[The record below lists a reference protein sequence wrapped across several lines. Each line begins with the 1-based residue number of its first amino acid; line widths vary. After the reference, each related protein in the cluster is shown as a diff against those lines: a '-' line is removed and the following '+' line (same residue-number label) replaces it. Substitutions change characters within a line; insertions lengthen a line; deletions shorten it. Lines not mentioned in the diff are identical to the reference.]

1 MVSSACAGPPFWRYA
16 IPTESSGGDIECP
29 HGSQCPNA
37 FAVATKSSGAAA
49 LEAAVGKLS
58 FTGKC

>member
-29 HGSQCPNA
+29 HGSQCPNV

-49 LEAAVGKLS
+49 LEAASG
-58 FTGKC
+58 